1 MSAVVRQMFA
11 VSPGGTSTVTIDLGA
26 PTVFVAWGTVTW
38 IDSLND
44 FDRDNA
50 VAIDIPFVDGNP
62 TSSVLFGGNKL
73 GGSGTPSSLFEGALV
88 RFGRFVTFRLR
99 AFHSDD
105 FDCFGYGVIITNP

>member
-1 MSAVVRQMFA
+1 
-11 VSPGGTSTVTIDLGA
+11 
-26 PTVFVAWGTVTW
+26 
-38 IDSLND
+38 
-44 FDRDNA
+44 
-50 VAIDIPFVDGNP
+50 
-62 TSSVLFGGNKL
+62 L